1 MRKQRTGWLL
11 LAPTLLILF
20 ITGFLPFLYVLW
32 VGFFNWNPVSATG
45 QMNFTGVN
53 NYRGLVFD
61 TEFLGSLGRTV
72 LFMITTVSIELAL
85 GFTLA
90 GLLVRNFPGKT
101 FFRTIHALPLMVAP
115 IVVGAVWKLLV
126 IPGFGPIPFYFKKWF
141 GIDYNIGTYA
151 GQAFWTTVLMD
162 VWHWT
167 PFVTL
172 TILAGLSAM
181 PKEPFESARVDG
193 ANRFQQF
200 RFITVPLLM
209 PMLLTTTFLR
219 IMDAL
224 RIVDEVFMLTGGGP
238 GSATRYVGIHIW
250 RKVFPETAYGYGS
263 AMSLLLLY
271 FTILLCWFLFT
282 SITQSGKRTQV

>member
-11 LAPTLLILF
+11 LAPTLIILF
-20 ITGFLPFLYVLW
+20 VTGFLPFLYILW
-32 VGFFNWNPVSATG
+32 VGFFDWNPVSATG
-45 QMNFTGVN
+45 QMHYSGVQ
-53 NYRGLVFD
+53 NYRRLLFD
-61 TEFLGSLGRTV
+61 QAFLFSLGRTF
-72 LFMITTVSIELAL
+72 LFMLTSVTIELLL
-85 GFTLA
+85 GFALA
-90 GLLVRNFPGKT
+90 GLLLRDFPGKA

-126 IPGFGPIPFYFKKWF
+126 IPGFGPVPFYLKRWF

-151 GQAFWTTVLMD
+151 DQAFWTTVLMD

-209 PMLLTTTFLR
+209 PMLLTTSFLR

-238 GSATRYVGIHIW
+238 GASTRYVGIHIW
-250 RKVFPETAYGYGS
+250 RVVFPQTDYGYGS

-282 SITQSGKRTQV
+282 SITQSGRRTQS

>member
-11 LAPTLLILF
+11 LVPTLVILF
-20 ITGFLPFLYVLW
+20 ITGFVPFLYVLW
-32 VGFFNWNPVSATG
+32 VGFFDWNPVSATG

-53 NYRGLVFD
+53 NFRRLMFD
-61 TEFLGSLGRTV
+61 GDFLASLGRTV
-72 LFMITTVSIELAL
+72 LFMVTTVTIELSL
-85 GFTLA
+85 GFALA
-90 GLLVRNFPGKT
+90 GLLIRNFPGKT
-101 FFRTIHALPLMVAP
+101 FFRTIHTLPLMVAP

-126 IPGFGPIPFYFKKWF
+126 VPGIGPIPFYLRKWF
-141 GIDYNIGTYA
+141 GFDYNIGTYA
-151 GQAFWTTVLMD
+151 SHAFWTTVIMD

-209 PMLLTTTFLR
+209 PMLLTTMFLR

-224 RIVDEVFMLTGGGP
+224 RIVDEVFMLNGGGP
-238 GSATRYVGIHIW
+238 GAATRYVGIHIW
-250 RKVFPETAYGYGS
+250 RVVFPQTDYGYGS

-282 SITQSGKRTQV
+282 SITQSGKRAQS

>member
-11 LAPTLLILF
+11 LAPTLIILF
-20 ITGFLPFLYVLW
+20 ITGFLPFLYILW
-32 VGFFNWNPVSATG
+32 VGFFDWNPVSATG
-45 QMNFTGVN
+45 QMHFSGVD
-53 NYRGLVFD
+53 NYRRLVFD
-61 TEFLGSLGRTV
+61 ADFLYAFGRTL
-72 LFMITTVSIELAL
+72 LFMLASVTIELTL
-85 GFTLA
+85 GFALA
-90 GLLVRNFPGKT
+90 GLLVRDFPGKA

-126 IPGFGPIPFYFKKWF
+126 IPGFGPIPFYLKKWF
-141 GIDYNIGTYA
+141 GIDYNIGTYYN
-151 GQAFWTTVLMD
+151 QAFWTTVLMD

-209 PMLLTTTFLR
+209 PMLLTTSFLR

-238 GSATRYVGIHIW
+238 GASTRYVGIHIW
-250 RKVFPETAYGYGS
+250 RVVFPQTDYGYGS

-282 SITQSGKRTQV
+282 SITQSGKRAQS

>member
-11 LAPTLLILF
+11 LAPTLIILF
-20 ITGFLPFLYVLW
+20 ITGFLPFLYILW
-32 VGFFNWNPVSATG
+32 VGFFDWNPVSASG
-45 QMNFTGVN
+45 QMHFSGVD
-53 NYRGLVFD
+53 NYRRLVFD
-61 TEFLGSLGRTV
+61 SDFLYALGRTL
-72 LFMITTVSIELAL
+72 LFMLACVTIELSL
-85 GFTLA
+85 GFALA
-90 GLLVRNFPGKT
+90 GLLVRDFPGKA

-126 IPGFGPIPFYFKKWF
+126 IPGFGPIPFYLKKWF
-141 GIDYNIGTYA
+141 DIDYNIGTYY
-151 GQAFWTTVLMD
+151 GQAFWTTVIMD

-209 PMLLTTTFLR
+209 PMLLTTSFLR

-238 GSATRYVGIHIW
+238 GASTRYVGIHIW
-250 RKVFPETAYGYGS
+250 RVVFPQTDYGYGS

-282 SITQSGKRTQV
+282 SITQSGKRAET

>member
-32 VGFFNWNPVSATG
+32 VGFYEWNPVSATG
-45 QMNFTGVN
+45 QMHFSGVDNF
-53 NYRGLVFD
+53 RRLVFD
-61 TEFLGSLGRTV
+61 KDFLSSLGRTL
-72 LFMITTVSIELAL
+72 LFMLATVSIELTL
-85 GFTLA
+85 GFALA
-90 GLLVRNFPGKT
+90 GLLLRDFPGKT

-126 IPGFGPIPFYFKKWF
+126 IPGFGPIPFYLKKWF
-141 GIDYNIGTYA
+141 GIDYNIGTFA

-162 VWHWT
+162 IWHWT

-209 PMLLTTTFLR
+209 PVILTTMFLR

-238 GSATRYVGIHIW
+238 SAATRYVGIHIW
-250 RKVFPETAYGYGS
+250 KVVFQQTSYGYGS
-263 AMSLLLLY
+263 AVSLLVLY

-282 SITQSGKRTQV
+282 SITQSGKKTRV

>member
-1 MRKQRTGWLL
+1 M
-11 LAPTLLILF
+11 LA
-20 ITGFLPFLYVLW
+20 
-32 VGFFNWNPVSATG
+32 S
-45 QMNFTGVN
+45 FT
-53 NYRGLVFD
+53 
-61 TEFLGSLGRTV
+61 
-72 LFMITTVSIELAL
+72 IELTL
-85 GFTLA
+85 GFALA
-90 GLLVRNFPGKT
+90 GLLVRDFPGKA

-126 IPGFGPIPFYFKKWF
+126 IPGFGPIPFYLKKWF
-141 GIDYNIGTYA
+141 GIDYNIGTYYN
-151 GQAFWTTVLMD
+151 QAFWTTVLMD

-172 TILAGLSAM
+172 TILAGLNAM

-209 PMLLTTTFLR
+209 PMLLTTSFLR

-238 GSATRYVGIHIW
+238 GASTRYVGIHIW
-250 RKVFPETAYGYGS
+250 RVVFPQTDYGYGS

-282 SITQSGKRTQV
+282 SITQSGKRAQS